1 MLCLYD
7 LSKRR
12 VATKFNG
19 LSGALVTNEKAYQ
32 NAQKPHIQQISA
44 KYCDLEAAKTIT
56 KITTLTMTTTTTP

>member
-1 MLCLYD
+1 MTFRNAELRLN
-7 LSKRR
+7 ST
-12 VATKFNG
+12 V
-19 LSGALVTNEKAYQ
+19 SPGALVTNEKAYQ